1 MRVLVCISNVPDTT
15 TKIKLASDRKNIDL
29 AGAQWIINPWDEL
42 ALTRAIEL
50 REVQPPVVTQ
60 VTVATVGKAD
70 AEPTLR
76 KALAV
81 GADDAI
87 RIDADASDSFSVASS
102 LAEAIRNDAYDI
114 ILCGIESSDYNG
126 SAVGGML
133 AELLGIASVS
143 SVGSLSVEP
152 GKISLTREIDGGKE
166 TVLVEGPFVAIV
178 QKGIAIVPRIPS
190 MRGIMT
196 ARTKPLKVIA
206 GTSGKNNTVASEYDL
221 PQPKAAC
228 KMVEAENV
236 NELVRLLHEE
246 AKVI

>member
-1 MRVLVCISNVPDTT
+1 MKVLVCISNVPDTT
-15 TKIKLASDRKNIDL
+15 TKIKLASDRKNVDL
-29 AGAQWIINPWDEL
+29 AGALWIINPWDEL

-50 REVQPPVVTQ
+50 REAQPPVVTQ

-70 AEPTLR
+70 TEPTLR

-87 RIDADASDSFSVASS
+87 RIDADTNDAFSVASS
-102 LAEAIRNDAYDI
+102 LAEAIRTDI

-143 SVGSLSVEP
+143 SVSSLSVESD
-152 GKISLTREIDGGKE
+152 KISLTREIDGGKE

-196 ARTKPLKVIA
+196 ARTKPLKVISA
-206 GTSGKNNTVASEYDL
+206 VTGRNNTAASEYDL

-228 KMVEAENV
+228 KMVAAENI